1 MGLLEAIRVLCLLE
15 IIGVFYWLRRL
26 WTASL
31 FALIFVEVELYVF
44 LLCGSCAPPIVYF
57 EIAILGRVLVGKVI
71 LLRLLEWFLW
81 HQIVIH
87 VLPTL

>member
-1 MGLLEAIRVLCLLE
+1 LGLLEAIRVLCLLE
-15 IIGVFYWLRRL
+15 IIGVFCWLWL
-26 WTASL
+26 WTTSL